1 MLTSIIVRDRENLQ
15 PALEAL
21 GKRLLAFWDFTGKP
35 LEVEYKPYVE
45 RRSLSQNAHI
55 HALFEDIAVYFT
67 QKGHPLTKDQ
77 AKELMKYKF
86 LGTKDVV
93 IGNTVIPDQLVKT
106 SSLDKGEMSR
116 FIEEIIEWALDHGV
130 PIRNP
135 HDGEYMQARRY
146 SMG

>member
-1 MLTSIIVRDRENLQ
+1 MLTSIIVRQPDNLL

-21 GKRLLAFWDFTGKP
+21 GKRIRSFWDFTVP
-35 LEVEYKPYVE
+35 LEIEYKPFVE

-55 HALFEDIAVYFT
+55 HALFEDIASHFT
-67 QKGHPLTKDQ
+67 RQGHPLTKDQ

-86 LGTKDVV
+86 LGTKDMV
-93 IGNTVIPDQLVKT
+93 IGNTVIPNQLVKT
-106 SSLDKGEMSR
+106 SSLDKGEMSH
-116 FIEEIIEWALDHGV
+116 FIGEIIDWALDHGV

-146 SMG
+146 EGA